1 MAIHEFGHIIDRNNP
16 KIRQDILH
24 VLQQDASNIN
34 MALEKWILENISDY
48 ATSYSEIDNQFSE
61 LVPEANNAHNG
72 TESEYVDDILKR
84 AGVKL

>member
-1 MAIHEFGHIIDRNNP
+1 
-16 KIRQDILH
+16 
-24 VLQQDASNIN
+24 